1 MNYYKANRYVR
12 IYPEIRAVWCPRE
25 HAVAVSWEGYSADL
39 TRALQHDIPRPLRW
53 WNPTLRCWLVRD
65 LWAGPL
71 HQILRTHGEIRTW
84 DVPEK
89 LERTA
94 S

>member
-1 MNYYKANRYVR
+1 MNYYKPHRFVR
-12 IYPEIRAVWCPRE
+12 LYPEVRACWDPQRHVI
-25 HAVAVSWEGYSADL
+25 AVSWTGYSADL
-39 TRALQHDIPRPLRW
+39 TRALQRQIPRPLRW
-53 WNPTLRCWLVRD
+53 WNPTARCWFVRD

-84 DVPEK
+84 DVPAR
-89 LERTA
+89 LERTT